1 MQTIATEKMTREQ
14 EVRKRYY
21 LLTFRRG
28 SGLRRA
34 DLNLEYVDAGRWG
47 KKGLHHGLKAIV
59 KEDR

>member
-1 MQTIATEKMTREQ
+1 MQTIATEKMTLEQ

-28 SGLRRA
+28 SGLWRA

-47 KKGLHHGLKAIV
+47 KKGSITG
-59 KEDR
+59 